1 MLITADYTS
10 QTPAVC
16 DVTIQNGVDAD
27 VTVTRA
33 RQIPTSFDLYVSKP
47 AIFHVYGGDQEK
59 KHSGN
64 VKNIDERL
72 FLLRSIS
79 RDRH

>member
-59 KHSGN
+59 KTFR
-64 VKNIDERL
+64 KR
-72 FLLRSIS
+72 
-79 RDRH
+79 